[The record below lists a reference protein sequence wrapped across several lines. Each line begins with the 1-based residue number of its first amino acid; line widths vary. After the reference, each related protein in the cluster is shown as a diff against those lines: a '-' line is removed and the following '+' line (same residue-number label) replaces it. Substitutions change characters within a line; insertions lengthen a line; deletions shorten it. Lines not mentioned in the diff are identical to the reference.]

1 MPWQNID
8 CILMLIASVQVV
20 ISQPGN
26 SEKIATK
33 SSLSNYINRWAKALS
48 ILLRRLCLKTIV
60 AARVPYLKIKHI

>member
-8 CILMLIASVQVV
+8 CIVMLITPVQVM

-33 SSLSNYINRWAKALS
+33 SSLSKEL
-48 ILLRRLCLKTIV
+48 TT
-60 AARVPYLKIKHI
+60 